1 MRTWSVSG
9 TAFALCTRSSS
20 LSMRT
25 RTSMRSPESSVAG
38 RGDGSFAGILGC
50 AGLSVRELLGQ
61 PLRDGFGYQLVHLT
75 PEGGDLFDTARRDEA
90 HLRARHDVD
99 RLDLGGEMA
108 VQLVHLELPLE
119 IRDDT
124 QALHDRLGLPAPG
137 ELDHELG
144 EDVDLDVVEAGEGCA
159 EELDAFVQ
167 REERLLVTRGAD
179 DA

>member
-38 RGDGSFAGILGC
+38 RQDGSFAGILGC
-50 AGLSVRELLGQ
+50 AGLPVGELLGQ
-61 PLRDGFGYQLVHLT
+61 PPRDGFGYQLVHFT
-75 PEGGDLFDTARRDEA
+75 AEGGDLFDPARRDEA

-99 RLDLGGEMA
+99 GLDFGGEVA

-119 IRDDT
+119 VRDDA
-124 QALHDRLGLPAPG
+124 QALHDRLRLPAAR
-137 ELDHELG
+137 ELDDELG
-144 EDVDLDVVEAGEGCA
+144 KDVHLDVVVPGERRA
-159 EELDAFVQ
+159 QELDALVQ
-167 REERLLVTRGAD
+167 REE
-179 DA
+179 